1 MGSSKTEQAR
11 VPLELVHVD
20 LMTGLQGHPNYHHAL
35 VFSCLTWI
43 HLLKKDHTGKHGV
56 RAIPG
61 IMIGYDNEH
70 KGWRFYTPGH
80 SPSIQWSNL
89 AMFHES
95 KSWHDQPRTQS
106 PLQFGLENLE
116 AKDMKQ
122 EPDNNEPELEVE
134 VINIWDP
141 LLDECTTPPI
151 DSTDDDRLEITVK
164 EILGEAQMAIL
175 NLTPTLKEAL
185 ASDDARQWQEAI
197 CKELDGLEAMGTW
210 EIVDTPPNANLV
222 DSKIV
227 LRLKLDADGIP
238 V

>member
-1 MGSSKTEQAR
+1 
-11 VPLELVHVD
+11 
-20 LMTGLQGHPNYHHAL
+20 
-35 VFSCLTWI
+35 
-43 HLLKKDHTGKHGV
+43 
-56 RAIPG
+56 
-61 IMIGYDNEH
+61 MIGYNNKH

-95 KSWHDQPRTQS
+95 KSWNNWPKTQS
-106 PLQFGLENLE
+106 PLQFRLENLE

-122 EPDNNEPELEVE
+122 EPENNEPELEVE
-134 VINIWDP
+134 VINIQDP
-141 LLDECTTPPI
+141 LLDECTTLPI
-151 DSTDDDRLEITVK
+151 NSTDNDRSEIAVK
-164 EILGEAQMAIL
+164 EILGEAQTAIL

-185 ASDDARQWQEAI
+185 ASNDARQWQEAI

-222 DSKIV
+222 NSKIV

-238 V
+238 VQHKKVPKCQKERPIESSRVYLIVHHAFTPEGRMMILQ